1 MAQKQLIKQ
10 MIEFNKA
17 AFDNTFNALV
27 MLQDQ
32 SERMVNMFLEQA
44 PSVPEEGKKALN
56 EWINAFKKGRED
68 FKKAVDESFKKVEEF
83 FVKSEEAKTE

>member
-1 MAQKQLIKQ
+1 MEQKNILKQ

-44 PSVPEEGKKALN
+44 TWLPDQGKKALD
-56 EWINAFKKGRED
+56 EWVQAFKKGREE

-83 FVKSEEAKTE
+83 FEKSKTQ